1 MIHITQKVCDK
12 AVENFLL
19 ALKFVPDRFVTSMM
33 IKKLDTAV
41 FSNDYIVFGDLD
53 SDFVTL
59 LAGI

>member
-19 ALKFVPDRFVTSMM
+19 ALKFVPYRFVTSMM
-33 IKKLDTAV
+33 IKKRDTAV
-41 FSNDYIVFGDLD
+41 FSIVFGDLD

-59 LAGI
+59 LARI